1 MSRGTS
7 NAAKVREFLRFIGDR
22 ATGAGRIHLTGGASA
37 VLVGWRTTTV
47 DVNIKLDPEP
57 PGVFDA
63 IARAKEVLDM
73 NVELAAPDDFIPAL
87 PDWRPRS
94 VFIARHGPVA
104 FLHYDFHAQAL
115 ARIERGHT
123 QDLQDVEAM
132 KRLGLIE
139 TGRLS
144 HLFKSVEPDL
154 ARYPAI
160 DPASFRDQV
169 REALRRLEIV
179 NP

>member
-7 NAAKVREFLRFIGDR
+7 NDAKVREFMRFIGDQ
-22 ATGAGRIHLTGGASA
+22 AKGPGRIYLTGGASA
-37 VLVGWRTTTV
+37 VLVGWRSTTV
-47 DVNIKLDPEP
+47 DVDIKLDPEP

-87 PDWRPRS
+87 PDWRARS
-94 VFIARHGPVA
+94 VFIGQHGPVA

-115 ARIERGHT
+115 AKIERGHT

-132 KRLGLIE
+132 QRLELIE
-139 TGRLS
+139 AGRLS
-144 HLFKSVEPDL
+144 NLFDAVEPDL

-169 REALRRLEIV
+169 REALRTLGGPNR
-179 NP
+179 

>member
-7 NAAKVREFLRFIGDR
+7 NVAKVREFMRFVGDR
-22 ATGAGRIHLTGGASA
+22 AKGAGRIYLTGGASA
-37 VLVGWRTTTV
+37 VLVGWRSTTV
-47 DVNIKLDPEP
+47 DVDIKLDPEP

-63 IARAKEVLDM
+63 IARAKELLDM

-87 PDWRPRS
+87 PGWRSRS

-115 ARIERGHT
+115 AKIERGHS
-123 QDLQDVEAM
+123 QDLEDVQAM
-132 KRLGLIE
+132 RRLQLIKP
-139 TGRLS
+139 GRLS
-144 HLFKSVEPDL
+144 DLFDAVEPDL

-169 REALRRLEIV
+169 REALRTLDSP